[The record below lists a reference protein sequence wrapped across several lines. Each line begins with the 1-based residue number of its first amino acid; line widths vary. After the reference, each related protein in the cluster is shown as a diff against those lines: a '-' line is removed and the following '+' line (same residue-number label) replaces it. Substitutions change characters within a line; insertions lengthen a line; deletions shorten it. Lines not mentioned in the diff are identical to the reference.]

1 MVVVGVFLA
10 ARAYRYAVTV
20 ADRTAALTAVSIIVV
35 YLVYCYG
42 DLGLGTWAS
51 VFMVAPAFAIVSKL
65 AVTTG
70 AWPSRA
76 GAPVARAQVSPER
89 ERDLSPIRV

>member
-1 MVVVGVFLA
+1 MIVVGLFLA

-20 ADRTAALTAVSIIVV
+20 DDRTAALAAVSIIVV

-42 DLGLGTWAS
+42 DLGLGTWTS
-51 VFMVAPAFAIVSKL
+51 VFTVAPAFAVAGKL

-70 AWPSRA
+70 AWPSRPRA
-76 GAPVARAQVSPER
+76 RQRGAVERALMTAA
-89 ERDLSPIRV
+89 DIRT